1 MQTQPSP
8 IKEKEKK
15 TPKVIEKPEKSEKK
29 IVPLKSPSISPVRKL
44 SQNKA
49 AAASPAKKEPIVKPV
64 KQPVAPK
71 PDQTAAKPAGKVTS
85 PKVEKPS
92 IT

>member
-1 MQTQPSP
+1 M
-8 IKEKEKK
+8 KEKEKK
-15 TPKVIEKPEKSEKK
+15 ATKPTEKPEKPERK
-29 IVPLKSPSISPVRKL
+29 IVPLKSANVSPVRNS
-44 SQNKA
+44 SQNRA
-49 AAASPAKKEPIVKPV
+49 SAASPAKKEPIVKPV